1 MRLIKT
7 HNAVQIKD
15 LSHREQILHMLVK
28 ANLTGDVSDYFR
40 GCHSSLADALGN
52 NQRSTLIYRDDL
64 MMCNTNVQVGWRFN
78 ELVKK
83 IEVYVREIEALSCEI
98 ITNYSIW
105 LDPAELT
112 KDKL

>member
-15 LSHREQILHMLVK
+15 LSQREQILHMLVK
-28 ANLTGDVSDYFR
+28 ANLTGDVADYFR
-40 GCHSSLADALGN
+40 GCQISLADALGN

-64 MMCNTNVQVGWRFN
+64 MMSNTNVQVGWRLN
-78 ELVKK
+78 DLVKK
-83 IEVYVREIEALSCEI
+83 IEVYIREIDGWTCEI

-105 LDPAELT
+105 LDPAEMLR
-112 KDKL
+112 DKL